1 MKRFD
6 YYKAAVCTPPVSIG
20 DPKTNVDEMLRIL
33 QSLDPDTQLAVFRSW
48 LSPGIPVRICFMKS
62 CCCRKP

>member
-33 QSLDPDTQLAVFRSW
+33 QSLDPDTQLAVFPELAVTGYTCAEDR
-48 LSPGIPVRICFMKS
+48 KS
-62 CCCRKP
+62 VV